1 MRLFIFLLLASSIS
15 ASSSSAVEIALT
27 HKPTVKKVGEG
38 FEIRFTVSH
47 KTDVEVAI
55 VNREG
60 RVVRHLAA
68 GVLGGQLAP
77 PPPLAPGLSQT
88 LAWDG
93 KDDRGE
99 RARRGPFEVRVR
111 AGFVPRLGR
120 IIGNPA
126 QINPSPHYNRLFGLA
141 TDERGQVY
149 VASGSV
155 YSNTPVYAVKV
166 YDRQGKY
173 LRTILPMPANLT
185 PAQVEEFGGA
195 QLRDGFLTPA
205 NYDPLAPYV
214 QPGGIVAFLGSR
226 VRDGVLWLLSTEG
239 RICRIRAGDGRP
251 LAWKSGPQ
259 TYKPSGGP
267 MCWSVSPDGKSL
279 WLAGH
284 WNARATQ
291 SGGKIPF
298 DDGVLYRVDP
308 ATGRGKPLLKID
320 VPRNAFWK
328 TETNGW
334 YHFKNWGR
342 KNGNAAMH
350 GVDVDRRGRLLVCD
364 RVSQRL
370 AVYDAHGKPLGGTDV
385 EWPDQVAQAADG
397 SVYVSTRRVVD
408 GYKAINELKL
418 IKLSSAI
425 DGKVL
430 AQLTLTGRN
439 APLMAVDTSTTPAV
453 IWLSNVGREGD
464 KLVRI
469 EDRGDKLLE
478 TGGLQTG
485 EPFGGVVK
493 VWVDPGSDDVYINDG
508 WNNLGRY
515 DGLSGKGGP
524 IPIKAIDMAFDDA
537 GRLYLY
543 GREGWNEPVY
553 RCDRDFAPVP
563 FSATGKPET
572 ELTLA
577 VDNDGR
583 RRPVYG
589 RYGTGWSNKG
599 IDVGGDG
606 RIYVRC
612 MYDWSKYFV
621 TVFKPD
627 GTAGRHDRI
636 QGGILGPLSAASG
649 GIRVDRDG
657 YLYVGTDGQPAGAKD
672 DRRWAGSIV
681 KVKPTGGGIVALPPT
696 DDAATP
702 ESVQPARGIAF
713 ADYLFEGAVSAYPR
727 MSPRQNRGCV
737 CMEARFD
744 VDEFGRVYVPDVLQF
759 CIHVYDNAGNLLAEV
774 GHYGNCD
781 DVGRPIGGGLE
792 QSPSI
797 PSGGD
802 WNNPPPNGRA
812 GPPIPFGWPMSCAV
826 NQAGRLYVADV
837 LNQRIVRVDPAYAVE
852 AVVALP

>member
-1 MRLFIFLLLASSIS
+1 MRAFILILLTISIS
-15 ASSSSAVEIALT
+15 VSTSSAAEIAFIR
-27 HKPTVKKVGEG
+27 KPTVKKVGDR
-38 FEIRFTVSH
+38 FEIRFSVSQ

-55 VNREG
+55 VDRDG

-68 GVLGGQLAP
+68 GMLGGQLAP
-77 PPPLAPGLSQT
+77 PPPLTPGLSQT
-88 LAWDG
+88 ITWDG
-93 KDDRGE
+93 SHDSGK
-99 RARRGPFEVRVR
+99 RAGGGPFEVRVR
-111 AGFVPRLGR
+111 AGLAPRLGK

-126 QINPSPHYNRLFGLA
+126 QINPSPHYSRLYGLA
-141 TDERGQVY
+141 TDQRGQVY

-155 YSNTPVYAVKV
+155 YSNTPVYAIKV

-173 LRTILPMPANLT
+173 LRTILPMPASLA
-185 PAQVEEFGGA
+185 PADVKEFGPA
-195 QLRDGFLTPA
+195 ELRDGFLTPA

-226 VRDGVLWLLSTEG
+226 VRHGVLWLLSTEG
-239 RICRIRAGDGRP
+239 RICRISASDGRP

-267 MCWSVSPDGKSL
+267 MCWAVSPDARSL
-279 WLAGH
+279 WLTGH

-291 SGGKIPF
+291 SKGTIPF
-298 DDGVLYRVDP
+298 NDGIVYRVDP
-308 ATGRGKPLLKID
+308 ATGRGDPFLEID
-320 VPRNAFWK
+320 VPDDAFWK

-350 GVDVDRRGRLLVCD
+350 GVDVDRLGRLLVCD
-364 RVSQRL
+364 RVGQRL
-370 AVYDAHGKPLGGTDV
+370 AVYDAGGKPLGGTDID
-385 EWPDQVAQAADG
+385 WPDQVAQAPDG
-397 SVYVSTRRVVD
+397 TVYVSTRRVVD

-425 DGKVL
+425 EGKVL

-439 APLMAVDTSTTPAV
+439 APLLAVDTSATPAV
-453 IWLSNVGREGD
+453 VWLSNVGPEGH

-469 EDRGDKLLE
+469 EDRGDQLVE
-478 TGGLQTG
+478 AGGLQTG
-485 EPFGGVVK
+485 EPFGPVVK
-493 VWVDPGSDDVYINDG
+493 VWVDPHGDDVYVNDG
-508 WNNLGRY
+508 WNNLSRY

-543 GREGWNEPVY
+543 GRAGWNEPIY
-553 RCDRDFAPVP
+553 RCNRDFHPVP

-572 ELTLA
+572 DLTMA
-577 VDNDGR
+577 IDDAGR

-599 IDVGGDG
+599 IDVGPDG

-627 GTAGRHDRI
+627 GTAERHDRI

-649 GIRVDRDG
+649 GIRIDRHG
-657 YLYVGTDGQPAGAKD
+657 FFYIGTDGQPAAAKD
-672 DRRWAGSIV
+672 GRHWGSSIV
-681 KVKPTGGGIVALPPT
+681 KVKPTGGGIVALPPEDT
-696 DDAATP
+696 KPADDAAPP
-702 ESVQPARGIAF
+702 EPAQPQPGIAF
-713 ADYLFEGAVSAYPR
+713 ADYLFEGAVTAYPR
-727 MSPRQNRGCV
+727 MSPRQDRGCV
-737 CMEARFD
+737 CKEARFD
-744 VDEFGRVYVPDVLQF
+744 VDRFGRVYVPDVLQF
-759 CIHVYDNAGNLLAEV
+759 CIHVYDNAGNPLADV

-781 DVGRPIGGGLE
+781 AVGRDGSSDDGGR
-792 QSPSI
+792 
-797 PSGGD
+797 SGNSDDAGR
-802 WNNPPPNGRA
+802 NG
-812 GPPIPFGWPMSCAV
+812 PLIPFGWPMSCAV
-826 NQAGRLYVADV
+826 NRAGRLYVADV

-852 AVVALP
+852 GVVAVP